1 MGIFRRQF
9 HGLNTGPRLKQGRSA
24 DLSSRLS
31 LDLRS
36 VQAPRILVK
45 NSAIREVNL
54 PALTAITRQR
64 VLALAARTLWCSLAE
79 VRKLANEPLDARL
92 SRARNP
98 NGFIVMI
105 VAVIG
110 SPSGALASGMQ
121 LRLLPI

>member
-9 HGLNTGPRLKQGRSA
+9 HGLNTVPRLKQGRPTG
-24 DLSSRLS
+24 LSGRLF

-36 VQAPRILVK
+36 VQAPWILVK

-54 PALTAITRQR
+54 
-64 VLALAARTLWCSLAE
+64 LAFAARTLWWSLAE
-79 VRKLANEPLDARL
+79 VRKFANEPLDARL

-98 NGFIVMI
+98 NGFIVM
-105 VAVIG
+105 VLAVI
-110 SPSGALASGMQ
+110 SSRSGALASGMQ